1 MPTLENSITIAAPI
15 EHVFHLACDI
25 EHIPEWFV
33 GSSEFGNVIQTDNM
47 LGSTWDW
54 NYRILGWRCK
64 GQARLVEC
72 DQPHRSATEIEGD
85 VAARFVWNY
94 RPVNAETLVEGMVDY
109 AVPMGLIGR
118 LADALLAR
126 RTFARNL
133 QSSLENLKRAC
144 EK

>member
-1 MPTLENSITIAAPI
+1 MPTLENSISIAAPI
-15 EHVFHLACDI
+15 EQVFHVACDI

-33 GSSEFGNVIQTDNM
+33 GSSEFSNVNQTANM
-47 LGSTWDW
+47 RDSTWDW
-54 NYRILGWRCK
+54 NYRILGWRFK

-72 DQPHRSATEIEGD
+72 SEPHRSATAIEGD

-94 RPVNAETLVEGMVDY
+94 RPQDGETLVESRVDY

-118 LADALLAR
+118 LADALRAR
-126 RTFARNL
+126 RTFAKNL
-133 QSSLENLKRAC
+133 QRSLENLKRAC